1 MPITGPTSNPPTTEQ
16 EDVRALIT
24 VLHQD
29 RQAAKDKERQDGWT
43 KYVSLMIV
51 VLAVATAIGSLKS
64 AAFGGK
70 VMLNQAKASDMW
82 SFYQAKSIKQ
92 RLTEMEARSATGV
105 DAVRATADIARYQK
119 EEIEVQAKAKTF
131 EQLRDEASKHGAPLG
146 FAIAS
151 LQISIAL
158 ASVCLI
164 TKRKLLWGASGLLGI
179 VGFAY
184 LIWGLYGV

>member
-1 MPITGPTSNPPTTEQ
+1 MTDPHPVSPNTEQ

-29 RQAAKDKERQDGWT
+29 RQAAKDKERRDGWT

-51 VLAVATAIGSLKS
+51 GLAVATAIGSLKS
-64 AAFGGK
+64 AGFGSK
-70 VMLNQAKASDMW
+70 VMLNQAEASDTW

-92 RLTEMEARSATGV
+92 RLTEMEARSASGA
-105 DAVRATADIARYQK
+105 DASRALTDIARYQK
-119 EEIEVQAKAKTF
+119 EEQALQAKARAF
-131 EQLRDEASKHGAPLG
+131 EQARDAASRHGAPLG

-164 TKRKLLWGASGLLGI
+164 TKRKLLWSAAGLLGI

-184 LIWGLYGV
+184 LLWGLYGV